1 MSFLKSLI
9 ALFERNEQQT
19 QTVADP
25 TLYSVVTNKG
35 AYTGK
40 IVYQNDMVI
49 NFDCDG
55 KRVKILKTNISR
67 ISIVRIAPRINQS
80 TLGQTVF
87 TRLSLR

>member
-9 ALFERNEQQT
+9 GLFERVEHEMPIL
-19 QTVADP
+19 ADP
-25 TLYSVVTNKG
+25 TLYNVVTNKG

-49 NFDCDG
+49 NLDCDG
-55 KRVKILKTNISR
+55 KQIKILKTNIAH

>member
-9 ALFERNEQQT
+9 ALFDGDEPEMPLL
-19 QTVADP
+19 ADP

-49 NFDCDG
+49 NLDCDG

-67 ISIVRIAPRINQS
+67 ISIVCLAPRVNQS

-87 TRLSLR
+87 KRLSLR